1 MIIKIIYSLLT
12 LIFFI
17 LFGGGLLSQILNPE
31 LFKNT
36 SWTPPV
42 FILIA
47 SLICLLNKNTKTI
60 IILLLAG
67 FLGFLSEIIGVKTGF
82 PYGEYFY
89 TETLGIKIFD
99 VPIVLISSWIIITT
113 FSLDILNSLHLNKF
127 FFPILFSITST
138 TYDLLIDPLMSGPLN
153 YWEWNNHGYYF
164 GIPVS
169 NFLGWIIVS
178 AIIGLL
184 PWKNYKTNKFSLIIS
199 FSLPIFFVYTALLN
213 MLIVPSIIG
222 ILLIVILAIKNTLS
236 LKKRVIN

>member
-127 FFPILFSITST
+127 FFPILFSIIST

-153 YWEWNNHGYYF
+153 YWEWNNHGDHF

-178 AIIGLL
+178 ALIGCL
-184 PWKNYKTNKFSLIIS
+184 PWKNYETNKFSLIIS

-213 MLIVPSIIG
+213 MLIFPSIIG
-222 ILLIVILAIKNTLS
+222 ILLIVILFTKNTL
-236 LKKRVIN
+236 KRRVIN

>member
-127 FFPILFSITST
+127 FFPILFSIIST
-138 TYDLLIDPLMSGPLN
+138 TYDLLIDPLMSGQ
-153 YWEWNNHGYYF
+153 
-164 GIPVS
+164 
-169 NFLGWIIVS
+169 
-178 AIIGLL
+178 
-184 PWKNYKTNKFSLIIS
+184 
-199 FSLPIFFVYTALLN
+199 
-213 MLIVPSIIG
+213 
-222 ILLIVILAIKNTLS
+222 
-236 LKKRVIN
+236 

>member
-1 MIIKIIYSLLT
+1 MIIKIIYSLVT

-17 LFGGGLLSQILNPE
+17 LFGGGLLSQILSPE

-36 SWTPPV
+36 SWTPPI

-47 SLICLLNKNTKTI
+47 SLICLFNKNPKTI
-60 IILLLAG
+60 IFLLLAG
-67 FLGFLSEIIGVKTGF
+67 ILGFISEIIGVKTGF

-164 GIPVS
+164 GIPLS

-178 AIIGLL
+178 LLIGCL

-213 MLIVPSIIG
+213 ILIFPSIIG
-222 ILLIVILAIKNTLS
+222 ILLIVILFTKNI
-236 LKKRVIN
+236 LKRKVIN